1 MDININVNFNCK
13 ELIKLLRL
21 SARFFEALD
30 EKESKVLDGDG
41 ELPKDKEDGLIWKL
55 EDVKKESV
63 ENDVKEEKI
72 SENFKEQIAKEEK
85 LQKEDAYIL
94 CKEEVTLG
102 KIREKLAAMSQ
113 QGDHKKV
120 RELLIKYG
128 GDRLSDVPREN
139 YRDLL
144 KEANSL

>member
-55 EDVKKESV
+55 EDVKKESE
-63 ENDVKEEKI
+63 ENDVKEEKT
-72 SENFKEQIAKEEK
+72 SENFKEPKAKEEK

-102 KIREKLAAMSQ
+102 EIREKLAAMSQ
-113 QGDHKKV
+113 KGEHEKV

-128 GDRLSDVPREN
+128 GERLSDVPRER
-139 YRDLL
+139 YSDLL